1 MDRLWVYK
9 FERKKYMKPS
19 FSQRNVNAEDWG
31 RNKKKCFSLVHTIP
45 YSKGFL
51 KFGETEP
58 PPISDW
64 LLWFSISRRGQKA
77 YCSFPNSYWLR
88 DMGALSKTWNGQHSL
103 NPRKKSVFVWN
114 GSEAPRWAQKD
125 PKWSITVRLTILERW
140 EACHVWPFLVQN
152 GPFLGHPQSWTV
164 GPRVKKRLITT
175 SPMGGLLVEPQV
187 LRFGT

>member
-125 PKWSITVRLTILERW
+125 LKWSMAVRLTILDPFGPLWSVEKPAMFGHFWSKMVHFLTIPSHERW
-140 EACHVWPFLVQN
+140 TPN
-152 GPFLGHPQSWTV
+152 
-164 GPRVKKRLITT
+164 
-175 SPMGGLLVEPQV
+175 
-187 LRFGT
+187 